1 MKGKIYRLGSKY
13 VAFIEDSQKY
23 YFVRP
28 EDSRLPYV
36 IGSDI
41 EFTLD
46 KLDMAIINKCET
58 IAEIHN
64 ISLGWICP
72 KCNMTNAPFIKNCD
86 C

>member
-1 MKGKIYRLGSKY
+1 MNGKIYRLGSKY
-13 VAFIEDSQKY
+13 IAFIEDSQKY

-28 EDSRLPYV
+28 EDSRLPYI

-46 KLDMAIINKCET
+46 DSKNAIINKCET
-58 IAEIHN
+58 IAEIQN
-64 ISLGWICP
+64 IRVGWICP
-72 KCNMTNAPFIKNCD
+72 KCNRVNSPYLNVCD